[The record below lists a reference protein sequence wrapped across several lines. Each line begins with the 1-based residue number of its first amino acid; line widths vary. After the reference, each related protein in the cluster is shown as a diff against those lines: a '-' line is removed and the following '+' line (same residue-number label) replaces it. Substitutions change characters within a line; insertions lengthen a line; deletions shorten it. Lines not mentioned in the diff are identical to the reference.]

1 MDQETQQAQT
11 IETPPE
17 NQTSE
22 VTPTFE
28 DVQANTD
35 QSTNEETSATQ
46 TETPALAEVP
56 AQTNTTSA
64 VAETP
69 TVPCDC
75 KCIHKLGYV
84 EVVLADGTKLQMTV
98 QQAQDELTKF
108 ENIKEALG
116 TITEGGTQ
124 NAA

>member
-1 MDQETQQAQT
+1 MDQETQQEQPV
-11 IETPPE
+11 ETPAE

-22 VTPTFE
+22 VAPTSE
-28 DVQANTD
+28 ETQANTD
-35 QSTNEETSATQ
+35 QPANEASVTQ
-46 TETPALAEVP
+46 PEIPTPAEEP
-56 AQTNTTSA
+56 TQINTTSD
-64 VAETP
+64 VADTT

-84 EVVLADGTKLQMTV
+84 EVTLADGTKLQMTV
-98 QQAQDELTKF
+98 QQAQDELAKF

-116 TITEGGTQ
+116 TVTEGGTQ

>member
-11 IETPPE
+11 IETLPE

-22 VTPTFE
+22 VRPASE
-28 DVQANTD
+28 DTQVNTD
-35 QSTNEETSATQ
+35 QSFNEETSVTQ
-46 TETPALAEVP
+46 PKIPTLAEEP
-56 AQTNTTSA
+56 PQTITSG
-64 VAETP
+64 VVETP
-69 TVPCDC
+69 TIPCDC

-84 EVVLADGTKLQMTV
+84 EVALADGTKLQMTV
-98 QQAQDELTKF
+98 QQAQDEITKF

-116 TITEGGTQ
+116 IITEGGTQ